1 MDPRTV
7 IAFVLLPTLVGL
19 ASCSRAR
26 DDEAAAQKHPPKV
39 ASSAAPPTA
48 PAARASAPAEP
59 SSAITDS
66 VITTRIKAGILS
78 DPGMAGSDVSV
89 NTDRGVVSLT
99 GVVRSQE
106 QAAIASAHAQRQDGV
121 MRVDNMLA
129 ANLH

>member
-1 MDPRTV
+1 MKAPIAIIVAGATAVALGSCTSERAEQSTAPSPPPRV
-7 IAFVLLPTLVGL
+7 
-19 ASCSRAR
+19 
-26 DDEAAAQKHPPKV
+26 AAAPQSQPPAPQPV
-39 ASSAAPPTA
+39 ASPGTNSGD
-48 PAARASAPAEP
+48 
-59 SSAITDS
+59 AITDS

-89 NTDRGVVSLT
+89 NTDQGVVSLT
-99 GVVRSQE
+99 GMIKSQE